1 MCARN
6 RRYQTTQPRS
16 VLASALTA
24 GRAAPKAPGLV
35 SWNIWSPLTVRSI
48 RSTIRS
54 TQYTIRSIQYSTLAL
69 AAILSLSA
77 CSSISYYSQA
87 LRGHLDLT
95 FRKQN
100 IEQLLADPS
109 TSESLRSR
117 LTTVRSIRQFA
128 INELALP
135 NSGSYT
141 SYADLEREAAVWLL
155 SAAPELSLEPRQ
167 WCYLL
172 VGCLTYRGYFQR
184 ESAEKLANKLQQQGY
199 DTSISPG
206 VAYST
211 LGLMNDP
218 VLNTML
224 AYEDAEL
231 AGILFHE
238 MAHELIYLKGDS
250 LFSESFASTVER
262 IGRQRWL
269 AARGLVSDDDRQAL
283 KRQRAKQF
291 NQLLLDTRNQLE
303 QLFNKAATE
312 ADKRS
317 GKQRIYQQLDED
329 YQQLKALWNGYA
341 GYDHWMQRDPNNA
354 DLALIATYESAVPA
368 FLALLAQ
375 QQGDL
380 PSFYAAV
387 ETLSRLDPEQRESAL
402 KELSNAADS
411 DLSKPGSG

>member
-1 MCARN
+1 M
-6 RRYQTTQPRS
+6 
-16 VLASALTA
+16 
-24 GRAAPKAPGLV
+24 